1 MEYGLK
7 PFKPLFGPGVGWGAR
22 RATTAVP
29 RPRAGRGGVRGRRVV
44 TWGVGVTYRSTLH
57 AILKMGLMLKGLYGF
72 KPSDLAPKRALLG
85 AIFTDFEKFGHGGGL
100 RSRADAMVPSPGS
113 ISGRYVRSR

>member
-1 MEYGLK
+1 M
-7 PFKPLFGPGVGWGAR
+7 
-22 RATTAVP
+22 
-29 RPRAGRGGVRGRRVV
+29 V

-100 RSRADAMVPSPGS
+100 RSRADPVVPSGTF
-113 ISGRYVRSR
+113 GRARLIPVA